1 MEQKLRLKPTN
12 GVLLPKPSRYTR
24 LTSRLI
30 YLTITRPDIVY
41 TINIMSQFMHEP
53 RSSHMDVALRLLRYL
68 KGSPGKGVLLS
79 SSCNLYIHG
88 CCYSHWASCPTTYQF
103 IAIYCTMLGSNPISW
118 KTNKQFVV
126 SRSSAEAEY

>member
-12 GVLLPKPSRYTR
+12 GVLFPKPSRYTR

-88 CCYSHWASCPTTYQF
+88 CPTTYQF
-103 IAIYCTMLGSNPISW
+103 IAIYCTILGSNPISW

>member
-12 GVLLPKPSRYTR
+12 GVLFPKPSRYTR

-88 CCYSHWASCPTTYQF
+88 CPTTYQF

>member
-88 CCYSHWASCPTTYQF
+88 CPTTYQF
-103 IAIYCTMLGSNPISW
+103 IAIYCTILGSNPISW